1 MMKNIDK
8 VIKENK
14 YLTEENIRL
23 NKELNVLVIE
33 NVNLFN
39 QNRKLIERLSELE
52 NNRLTERYLNN
63 DIFIERILKE
73 RILK

>member
-14 YLTEENIRL
+14 YLTEENIKL

-33 NVNLFN
+33 NVNLHN

-52 NNRLTERYLNN
+52 NKRFTEKYLYNN
-63 DIFIERILKE
+63 IFIERGC
-73 RILK
+73 

>member
-8 VIKENK
+8 VIKENNH
-14 YLTEENIRL
+14 LTEKNIQL

-33 NVNLFN
+33 NVNLHN

-52 NNRLTERYLNN
+52 NNRFTEKYLYNN
-63 DIFIERILKE
+63 IFIERKNQ
-73 RILK
+73 

>member
-1 MMKNIDK
+1 MMKNLDE

-14 YLTEENIRL
+14 HLTEKNIQL
-23 NKELNVLVIE
+23 NKELNVLAIE

-52 NNRLTERYLNN
+52 NNRLTERYLYN
-63 DIFIERILKE
+63 DIFIDRKGVLK
-73 RILK
+73 

>member
-1 MMKNIDK
+1 MIKNIDK

-23 NKELNVLVIE
+23 NKELNVLVNE

-39 QNRKLIERLSELE
+39 QNRKLIKRLGELE